1 MKPKALGVATIL
13 GLLGTAIGIV
23 VPIVWDQYKTK
34 TALDLRQLSNS
45 VVVSRSQDIEKL
57 QFLYAGTPV
66 PSLSR
71 IELELKNT
79 GRTPIRQAD
88 VVTPVVIHV
97 RDAPILDARISRVS
111 PANLDVSQELS
122 VIQDAVTLRFPL
134 LNPNDAAYV
143 TLLVATDHAEVSAST
158 RIAGLDNL
166 TFSISPTNLGS
177 RREERGWP
185 FYIVVAM
192 SIFAILIFLLSL
204 YMNGAESTIAK
215 LVRAQVLTLPTFP
228 MATEYISWFKQLFYP
243 PKSSTELK
251 PLERWIATLPQDVPL
266 SIDQRLALH
275 DQIRNAL
282 TNTSA
287 ALGAMILFGILALI
301 GTAYVIYRI
310 W

>member
-122 VIQDAVTLRFPL
+122 VTQDAVTIRFPL